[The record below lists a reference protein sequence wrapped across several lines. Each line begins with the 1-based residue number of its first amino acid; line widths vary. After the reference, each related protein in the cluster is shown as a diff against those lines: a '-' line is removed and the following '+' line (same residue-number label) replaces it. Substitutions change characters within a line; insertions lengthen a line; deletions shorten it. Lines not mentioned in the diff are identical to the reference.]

1 VWILDFVRELKR
13 SKAARDKAT
22 RERKRAEFE
31 LERHQATLIALWG
44 NRYRKH
50 PEYEK
55 AVSQVARGRTASF
68 ALADWLD

>member
-50 PEYEK
+50 PELFIFLLK
-55 AVSQVARGRTASF
+55 ALPNDQE
-68 ALADWLD
+68 W